1 MPALYNRGPPRAMT
15 TETPEIPLGE
25 PEFFAGDPDRPLT
38 ELRRR
43 CPVSWHERGGFWALT
58 RHADIQSTSR
68 DPDTF
73 CSGRGILIADRHR
86 QVAAEDS
93 LIYLDPPR
101 HDRYRKLVNRAFTPR
116 RVAALEP
123 RIRELATGLLD
134 RIDPE
139 RSVDLV
145 DALCAPLPVLVIAE
159 LLGLPARDRDRFRH
173 WSDAVMEAATDLTED
188 NARAALELVS
198 YFDGQLAARSE
209 TPTDDLLTALLLAEV
224 DGIRLTRREVHGF
237 CVTLLVA
244 GNETTRS
251 LMTGGLIALAE
262 HPEQRAILVGRPALI
277 PTAVEEMLR
286 WVSPVMAMARTTTR
300 PVTVGNAELGAGE
313 YLVLTYGAGNRDE
326 EVFGDSADRFDVTRS
341 PNPHLS
347 FGFGEHFC
355 IGASLA
361 RLETRVLL
369 EEVLGRWPDY
379 EIAGE
384 IERAPSTLLRQ
395 VSRAPVRL
403 AP

>member
-1 MPALYNRGPPRAMT
+1 MT
-15 TETPEIPLGE
+15 SETFDIPLGE
-25 PEFFAGDPDRPLT
+25 PGFFAGDPDPALA

-43 CPVSWHERGGFWALT
+43 CPVSWHARGDFWAVT
-58 RHADIQSTSR
+58 RHADIQAISR

-101 HDRYRKLVNRAFTPR
+101 HDSYRKLVNRAFTPR

-123 RIRELATGLLD
+123 MVRDLATDLLH
-134 RIDPE
+134 RIDPG
-139 RSVDLV
+139 RTVDLV
-145 DALCAPLPVLVIAE
+145 DAVCAPLPMLVIAE
-159 LLGLPARDRDRFRH
+159 LLGLPSEDRDDFRR
-173 WSDAVMEAATDLTED
+173 WSDAVMEAASDLTEE
-188 NARAALELVS
+188 NALSALELVA
-198 YFDGQLAARSE
+198 YFDRQLDARSDS
-209 TPTDDLLTALLLAEV
+209 PTDDLLSALLAAEV
-224 DGIRLTRREVHGF
+224 EGTRLTRREVQGF
-237 CVTLLVA
+237 CMTLMVA

-251 LMTGGLIALAE
+251 LMAGGLIALAE
-262 HPEQRAILVGRPALI
+262 HPDQRTQLVQDTARI
-277 PTAVEEMLR
+277 PSAVEELLR
-286 WVSPVMAMARTTTR
+286 WVTPVMAMARTTTR
-300 PVTVGNAELGAGE
+300 PTTVAPVELGAGE
-313 YLVLTYGAGNRDE
+313 YVVLAYGAGNRDE
-326 EVFGDSADRFDVTRS
+326 EVFGASADRLDISRS

-369 EEVLGRWPDY
+369 EEVLRRWPDY
-379 EIAGE
+379 VLAGD
-384 IERAPSTLLRQ
+384 IERAPSTLMRQ
-395 VSRAPVRL
+395 VTRAPVRL